1 MEMFA
6 NKLRLKN
13 YTISYST
20 LDDELENTWAD
31 SLTRKIIID
40 NAVRSLWAEN
50 KAIPVLTGILPTAA
64 AIAGIRRGV
73 NTAGRRLA
81 GGGDLKRVAQLETQL
96 AEAAKRP
103 PAKGIEGD
111 KMKKINVDKLSAD
124 LQEKQDQIS
133 IETFKDAL
141 KYGAGYT
148 TAAALTGQALESI
161 RRDMGRED

>member
-1 MEMFA
+1 MG
-6 NKLRLKN
+6 
-13 YTISYST
+13 
-20 LDDELENTWAD
+20 
-31 SLTRKIIID
+31 
-40 NAVRSLWAEN
+40 

-111 KMKKINVDKLSAD
+111 FRKKINVDKLSAD
-124 LQEKQDQIS
+124 LQEEQDKIS

-141 KYGAGYT
+141 KYGA
-148 TAAALTGQALESI
+148 
-161 RRDMGRED
+161 